1 MTGFLIGLAIGAV
14 VVIKIVKDHNDEI
27 KRINKSWM
35 QEIEHKNDYIK
46 SLEREI
52 KRLCS

>member
-1 MTGFLIGLAIGAV
+1 MIGFLIGLAIGAGV
-14 VVIKIVKDHNDEI
+14 VVKIVKDHNAEI

-35 QEIEHKNDYIK
+35 QELEHKNDYIK
-46 SLEREI
+46 SLEHEI